1 MASTFLDLTNQLLRR
16 LNEVE
21 IAESEFSS
29 CRGVQALAKD
39 AIKNSIAKINSAE
52 FEWPFNATLHT
63 QVITVGQEEYNWPT
77 YFKSVDWNS
86 FQLQEN
92 VSLGVGYTH
101 LTLTSRDQYYKL
113 GKDTDDASG
122 AAGIGVPTNIMP
134 GHGNGFIITPSPNQA
149 YTVKYRYYINHAD
162 LVNALDITRIP
173 DTYDHIIIDGALYQ
187 VYLFRDNAESA
198 GLQLQIFQQGIKEMQ
213 SILINKYETIRD
225 TRTVRIVR
233 SYF

>member
-1 MASTFLDLTNQLLRR
+1 MATSFLNLTNQLLRR

-21 IAESEFSS
+21 VAESEFSS

-39 AIKNSIAKINSAE
+39 AVKNSIAKINSAE

-63 QVITVGQEEYNWPT
+63 QTLTIGVEEYNWPQ
-77 YFKSVDWNS
+77 YFKTVDWNS
-86 FQLQEN
+86 FQIQKNDSLN
-92 VSLGVGYTH
+92 VGFKH
-101 LTLTSRDQYYKL
+101 LELLARDQYYKFA
-113 GKDTDDASG
+113 KDTDDASG
-122 AAGIGVPTNIMP
+122 SAGIGVPTGVVP
-134 GHGNGFIITPSPNQA
+134 GHGNGFIITPSPDQA
-149 YTVKYRYYINHAD
+149 YELKYRYYINHANLINFND
-162 LVNALDITRIP
+162 ATRIP

-213 SILINKYETIRD
+213 SILINKYETVRD

>member
-1 MASTFLDLTNQLLRR
+1 M
-16 LNEVE
+16 
-21 IAESEFSS
+21 
-29 CRGVQALAKD
+29 
-39 AIKNSIAKINSAE
+39 
-52 FEWPFNATLHT
+52 
-63 QVITVGQEEYNWPT
+63 
-77 YFKSVDWNS
+77 
-86 FQLQEN
+86 
-92 VSLGVGYTH
+92 
-101 LTLTSRDQYYKL
+101 
-113 GKDTDDASG
+113 
-122 AAGIGVPTNIMP
+122 
-134 GHGNGFIITPSPNQA
+134 TPSPNQA